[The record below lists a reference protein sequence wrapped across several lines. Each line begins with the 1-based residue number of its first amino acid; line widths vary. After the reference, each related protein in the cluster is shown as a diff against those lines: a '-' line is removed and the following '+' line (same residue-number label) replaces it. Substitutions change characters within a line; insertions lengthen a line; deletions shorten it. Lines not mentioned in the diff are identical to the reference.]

1 MKNTKIILSFLLA
14 AAMLLSLAAC
24 GEESLSSSET
34 QRQNSESAVQAMA
47 TQAAAET
54 DTDTDAEPAEPNSE
68 YITSLLSTMSLEE
81 KIGQMFFVSC
91 PGDAAEEFINS
102 YHPGGFL
109 MFAKDFEGKT
119 ADEVKS
125 VTESYTAN
133 SKIPMLIGVDE
144 EGGDVVRVSSNPNL
158 SSTEFLS
165 PKEYYKSGGMDA
177 VINAETEKAALLL
190 SLGINVNLAP
200 VCDVTSDENS
210 FMYSRSFSSDADEV
224 SDFVTNT
231 VDVYKTKKLGSVL
244 KHFPGYGDNTDTHT
258 GAATDNR
265 SYTELVN
272 NDFKPF
278 EAGIKAGA
286 DAILVSHNTVTS
298 IDPDYPASLS
308 DKVHQVIRQD
318 LNFKGVIM
326 TDDLGMGAVGSYQGD
341 ENSAVLAVK
350 GGNDLICTSDFSDGY
365 EAVYAAVKN
374 GEIPIEQIDQSVTR
388 ILKWKQNLGFL
399 SY

>member
-1 MKNTKIILSFLLA
+1 
-14 AAMLLSLAAC
+14 MLLSLAAC

-34 QRQNSESAVQAMA
+34 QKQSSESAVQAMA
-47 TQAAAET
+47 TQAAAE
-54 DTDTDAEPAEPNSE
+54 TDTDAEPAEPNSE

-91 PGDAAEEFINS
+91 PGDDAEEFINS

-144 EGGDVVRVSSNPNL
+144 EGGDVVRVSSNPNI

-177 VINAETEKAALLL
+177 VINAETEKAELLL

-388 ILKWKQNLGFL
+388 ILKWKQNLGVL

>member
-1 MKNTKIILSFLLA
+1 MKNTKKLLSFSLS

-34 QRQNSESAVQAMA
+34 QKQSSESAVQAMA
-47 TQAAAET
+47 TQAAAE
-54 DTDTDAEPAEPNSE
+54 TDTDAEPAEPNSE

-91 PGDAAEEFINS
+91 PGDDAEEFINS

-144 EGGDVVRVSSNPNL
+144 EGGDVVRVSSNPNI

-177 VINAETEKAALLL
+177 VINAETEKAELLL

-388 ILKWKQNLGFL
+388 ILKWKQNLGVL